1 MKVKGKIIYS
11 LSFEY
16 DMGENMFNDTDCKDT
31 GYVNDW
37 ILNKIEEDVGLNYND
52 MFNLKDAI
60 RQRASKDAIIDISR
74 DDVIVYGLVENVKYL
89 RDKYNIPS
97 DGICDRC

>member
-1 MKVKGKIIYS
+1 MKICLMIQIAKIP
-11 LSFEY
+11 
-16 DMGENMFNDTDCKDT
+16 

-52 MFNLKDAI
+52 MFSLKDAI
-60 RQRASKDAIIDISR
+60 RQRASKDSIIDISR
-74 DDVIVYGLVENVKYL
+74 DDAIVHGLVENVKYL